1 MSISRPPGAG
11 GGAFDHGFF
20 RACVFDTV
28 ERPYTFNCHHP
39 DSGWRN
45 GWMAGWVDGGMG
57 GRRVRYGRMGGRRD
71 GHKGG
76 VKGPLLM
83 K

>member
-1 MSISRPPGAG
+1 
-11 GGAFDHGFF
+11 
-20 RACVFDTV
+20 
-28 ERPYTFNCHHP
+28 
-39 DSGWRN
+39 
-45 GWMAGWVDGGMG
+45 MAGWVDGGMG